1 MSLSFR
7 TLYDTLSRGL
17 FGEADAQEAPRPV
30 IGLDMLSSF
39 LPYRVYEPTT
49 RLYLNARSM
58 GFVLNVAPLVG
69 ADERTGD
76 LLGQFFSEGLPAGAC
91 VQIVHWASPRI
102 GRNIA
107 PWFLPR
113 YARGGVYE
121 AIARRRAA
129 CLYDL
134 VWTSGSASAPFHARH
149 HQILISVCVPA
160 GSATTKEELVAVRES
175 LTGVLRSLDVP
186 VANVDPV
193 QLIAFLDDLTSP
205 TTAPQDDAIDYNP
218 LDPIADQ
225 AIRRDIELVVEE
237 SRLCLRT
244 ERFRPTGATDE
255 GAPEIGEIYPDRF
268 DVRHFG
274 VRNMPTR
281 WAPWECAR
289 LIGDLF
295 TDKLRMPCP
304 AATMLCLVY
313 PDQEA
318 ASARAGMK
326 FLRTTSLSE
335 GRSAR
340 YVPKLR
346 EQAAEWREVQ
356 AQMQEGRRL
365 VRAFYGVTAFSP
377 EGQGDR
383 NERTIKS
390 LYKAAGWDLA
400 DERYLQIQGLLAA
413 MPMTL
418 GDGLG
423 TDMERCKRMRTML
436 STTAANI
443 APVQGEYLGGNVPH
457 LLFVGRRGQPFFWS
471 PFENNAGN
479 HNVAILGKSGS
490 GKSVLLQE
498 MCAALCG
505 AGAKVVVIDDGRS
518 FMNSCRLQGGAFI
531 EFTLASGF
539 CLNPFSM
546 IDADRVAADEDYRLD
561 CMAMLKSIVGQM
573 ARFIDRLTDTE
584 RGLIDQAVNQVWEAA
599 GHAGSIDGVAR
610 ALTDTGNPDA
620 ANLAIAMGPFLS
632 GGTYGGFFNGQATL
646 KLEADFTVFEM
657 SDLATREELRSV
669 VLTAIMFM
677 TSQAMTRSPRS
688 VKKLLLIDEAWSML
702 KGGSMSEFVETYART
717 ARKYGG
723 ALATATQS
731 LNDFYKSG
739 GATAALENSDWMLV
753 LQQKPETIADFR
765 KSERL
770 DMDDRTESLI
780 RSLKRSGSEY
790 SEVFIRG
797 PEVQALGRLVLDP
810 YSATLFS
817 SSPDTFAAIE
827 RRMAAGDTI
836 EQALDAVAFP
846 DAPQTSSMREAQHAR
861 A

>member
-1 MSLSFR
+1 MTLSIR
-7 TLYDTLSRGL
+7 TFVDSLSRGL
-17 FGEADAQEAPRPV
+17 LGDDEAGEAARPAL
-30 IGLDMLSSF
+30 GLDMLSRF
-39 LPYRVYEPTT
+39 LPYRIYEPSS
-49 RLYLNARSM
+49 RLYLNARST

-69 ADERTGD
+69 ADERTAD

-113 YARGGVYE
+113 YARGGIYE
-121 AIARRRAA
+121 RLARARAD
-129 CLYDL
+129 CLHDL
-134 VWTSGSASAPFHARH
+134 VWTSGSAAAPFHARH
-149 HQILISVCVPA
+149 HQLLVSVGVPA
-160 GSATTKEELVAVRES
+160 SNSTSKEELLSVREN
-175 LTGVLRSLDVP
+175 LVGVLKSLDVP
-186 VANVDPV
+186 SADVGPAE
-193 QLIAFLDDLTSP
+193 LIAFLDDLTSP
-205 TTAPQDDAIDYNP
+205 TTASSDDLVDYNP
-218 LDPIADQ
+218 LDPIAEQ
-225 AIRRDIELVVEE
+225 ALRRDIELVVEE
-237 SRLCLRT
+237 SRMLLRT
-244 ERFRPTGATDE
+244 ERFRPTGASRD

-274 VRNMPTR
+274 VRNMPLR
-281 WAPWECAR
+281 WTPWESAR

-295 TDKLRMPCP
+295 TDKLRFPCP

-318 ASARAGMK
+318 AATRAGMK
-326 FLRTTSLSE
+326 FLRSTSLSE

-377 EGQGDR
+377 EGEGDR

-413 MPMTL
+413 MPLTL
-418 GDGLG
+418 ADGLAQ
-423 TDMERCKRMRTML
+423 DMERCRRMRTML

-443 APVQGEYLGGNVPH
+443 APVQGEYLGGSVPH

-471 PFENNAGN
+471 PFENGAGN

-539 CLNPFSM
+539 CLNPYSM
-546 IDADRVAADEDYRLD
+546 IDAARVEEDEDYRLD

-573 ARFIDRLTDTE
+573 ARFVDPLTDTE
-584 RGLIDQAVNQVWEAA
+584 RGLIDHAVNGVWREQ
-599 GHAGSIDGVAR
+599 GSAGSIDAVAA
-610 ALTDTGNPDA
+610 ALEASGNPDA
-620 ANLAIAMGPFLS
+620 ANLAIAMGPFRV
-632 GGTYGGFFNGQATL
+632 GGTYGGFFNGEATL
-646 KLEADFTVFEM
+646 RLEADFTVFEM

-688 VKKLLLIDEAWSML
+688 VKKLLLIDEAWAML

-731 LNDFYKSG
+731 LNDFYKSQ

-753 LQQKPETIADFR
+753 LQQKPETIADLR
-765 KSERL
+765 KSARL

-780 RSLKRSGSEY
+780 RSLKRSGQEY

-817 SSPDTFAAIE
+817 SSPDVYAAIE
-827 RRMAAGDTI
+827 RRLAAGETI
-836 EQALDAVAFP
+836 AQAIEAVAAAEP
-846 DAPQTSSMREAQHAR
+846 GSSIQTHREARHA
-861 A
+861 